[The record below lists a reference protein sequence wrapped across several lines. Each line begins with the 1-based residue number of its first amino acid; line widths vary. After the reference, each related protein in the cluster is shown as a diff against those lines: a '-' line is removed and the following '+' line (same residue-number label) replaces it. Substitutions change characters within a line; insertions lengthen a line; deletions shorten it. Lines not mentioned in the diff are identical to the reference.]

1 MNSYLQ
7 LSRNPHNSYPELT
20 QTHNVHDIHRIHTT
34 GYFHPGGNLYTQRS
48 SDMAHNNVEYI
59 YMPNA
64 GNLQAPAGQ
73 TYHLPPV
80 PLRGYISSRRS
91 NYRKIVDHKLSM
103 GIPDDNHLYG
113 EWWEA
118 VKDQMLARGFRKICT
133 FPDHHFQQIVAGM
146 RTLRRA
152 CDSLVTAA
160 AANNRAIMR
169 QIDDAV
175 VQLVKDCGVKLRTT
189 VKNRS
194 TGLAPLGQN
203 GVFYN
208 QIMLSDQLLSP
219 NAPDQWGPATTVP
232 NPGPVPQNVPPAY
245 PPQAQNVPAHHGNYL
260 PPAQGVAAQCVAA
273 SGVAAQGVRAQN
285 VPDHHGNYPP
295 RGQNIPP
302 HPGIYP
308 PAGQNIPGLP
318 ANYALPGQNAPALPA
333 DNALPNPLAHA
344 PPLNYYAQNAT
355 NAPDAPAIYQMRT
368 PDPSTEISTPSL
380 VTSNARTP
388 RVLPRGGNYAA
399 PDPMPTG

>member
-1 MNSYLQ
+1 
-7 LSRNPHNSYPELT
+7 
-20 QTHNVHDIHRIHTT
+20 
-34 GYFHPGGNLYTQRS
+34 
-48 SDMAHNNVEYI
+48 MAHNNVEYV

-80 PLRGYISSRRS
+80 SLRGYISSRRS

-113 EWWEA
+113 EWREA
-118 VKDQMLARGFRKICT
+118 VKDQMLARGFRKIRT

-146 RTLRRA
+146 RTLRPA

-160 AANNRAIMR
+160 AANNRAVMR
-169 QIDDAV
+169 QIDEAV

-203 GVFYN
+203 GVFYD
-208 QIMLSDQLLSP
+208 QIMLSDRLLPP

-260 PPAQGVAAQCVAA
+260 PPAQGVAAQ
-273 SGVAAQGVRAQN
+273 GVAAQGVAAQGVAAQGVPAQN
-285 VPDHHGNYPP
+285 VPDYHANYPPPGQNVPAHHGNYLPP
-295 RGQNIPP
+295 AQGVAAQGVPVQNISDHQGNYPPPGQKVPP
-302 HPGIYP
+302 HPAIYP
-308 PAGQNIPGLP
+308 TAGQNIPGLP
-318 ANYALPGQNAPALPA
+318 ANYALPGQNAPALPP

-344 PPLNYYAQNAT
+344 PPLNYYPQNAA

-380 VTSNARTP
+380 VRSNAPTP

>member
-1 MNSYLQ
+1 
-7 LSRNPHNSYPELT
+7 
-20 QTHNVHDIHRIHTT
+20 
-34 GYFHPGGNLYTQRS
+34 
-48 SDMAHNNVEYI
+48 
-59 YMPNA
+59 
-64 GNLQAPAGQ
+64 
-73 TYHLPPV
+73 
-80 PLRGYISSRRS
+80 
-91 NYRKIVDHKLSM
+91 
-103 GIPDDNHLYG
+103 
-113 EWWEA
+113 
-118 VKDQMLARGFRKICT
+118 
-133 FPDHHFQQIVAGM
+133 
-146 RTLRRA
+146 
-152 CDSLVTAA
+152 
-160 AANNRAIMR
+160 MR
-169 QIDDAV
+169 QIDEAV
-175 VQLVKDCGVKLRTT
+175 VQHVKDCGVKLRTT

-203 GVFYN
+203 GVFYD
-208 QIMLSDQLLSP
+208 QIMLSDRLLPP

-260 PPAQGVAAQCVAA
+260 PPAQGVAAQ
-273 SGVAAQGVRAQN
+273 GVAAQGVAAQGVAAQGVAAQGVAAQGGAAQGVPAQN

-295 RGQNIPP
+295 PGQNVPP
-302 HPGIYP
+302 HPVIYP

-333 DNALPNPLAHA
+333 DNALPNLLAHA
-344 PPLNYYAQNAT
+344 PPLNYYAQNAA

-380 VTSNARTP
+380 VRSNAPTP

>member
-1 MNSYLQ
+1 
-7 LSRNPHNSYPELT
+7 
-20 QTHNVHDIHRIHTT
+20 
-34 GYFHPGGNLYTQRS
+34 
-48 SDMAHNNVEYI
+48 MAHNNVESV

-73 TYHLPPV
+73 TYHRLPIS
-80 PLRGYISSRRS
+80 LRGYISSRRP
-91 NYRKIVDHKLSM
+91 NYRNIVDHKLSM

-113 EWWEA
+113 EWREA
-118 VKDQMLARGFRKICT
+118 VKDQMVARGFGKIRT

-160 AANNRAIMR
+160 AANNRAVMR
-169 QIDDAV
+169 QIDEAV

-189 VKNRS
+189 VMNRS

-203 GVFYN
+203 GVFYD
-208 QIMLSDQLLSP
+208 QMMLSDRLLPP
-219 NAPDQWGPATTVP
+219 NAPDEWGPATTVP

-245 PPQAQNVPAHHGNYL
+245 PPQAQNVPAQHGNYL
-260 PPAQGVAAQCVAA
+260 SQAQGVVAQGVVVQGVAAQCVP
-273 SGVAAQGVRAQN
+273 AQN

-295 RGQNIPP
+295 PGQNIPP
-302 HPGIYP
+302 HPAIYP

-333 DNALPNPLAHA
+333 DKALPNTLA
-344 PPLNYYAQNAT
+344 Y
-355 NAPDAPAIYQMRT
+355 
-368 PDPSTEISTPSL
+368 ISTKN
-380 VTSNARTP
+380 TCI
-388 RVLPRGGNYAA
+388 
-399 PDPMPTG
+399 

>member
-1 MNSYLQ
+1 
-7 LSRNPHNSYPELT
+7 
-20 QTHNVHDIHRIHTT
+20 
-34 GYFHPGGNLYTQRS
+34 
-48 SDMAHNNVEYI
+48 
-59 YMPNA
+59 MPNA

-80 PLRGYISSRRS
+80 SLRGYISSRRS

-113 EWWEA
+113 EWREA
-118 VKDQMLARGFRKICT
+118 VKDQMLARGFRKIRT

-146 RTLRRA
+146 RTLRPA

-160 AANNRAIMR
+160 AANNRAVMR
-169 QIDDAV
+169 QIDEAV

-189 VKNRS
+189 VKNPS

-203 GVFYN
+203 GVFYD
-208 QIMLSDQLLSP
+208 QIMLSDRLLPP

-260 PPAQGVAAQCVAA
+260 PPAQGVAAQGLAA
-273 SGVAAQGVRAQN
+273 QGVAAQGVAAQGVAAQGVVAQN

-295 RGQNIPP
+295 
-302 HPGIYP
+302 
-308 PAGQNIPGLP
+308 
-318 ANYALPGQNAPALPA
+318 PGQNVPPHHGNYLPPAQGVAAQGVP
-333 DNALPNPLAHA
+333 
-344 PPLNYYAQNAT
+344 AQNV
-355 NAPDAPAIYQMRT
+355 PDNQGIT
-368 PDPSTEISTPSL
+368 PLRGKTYLLILRFTLLL
-380 VTSNARTP
+380 VKTYRAFLRITLF
-388 RVLPRGGNYAA
+388 RVKTHLPF
-399 PDPMPTG
+399 PPITLFLIH